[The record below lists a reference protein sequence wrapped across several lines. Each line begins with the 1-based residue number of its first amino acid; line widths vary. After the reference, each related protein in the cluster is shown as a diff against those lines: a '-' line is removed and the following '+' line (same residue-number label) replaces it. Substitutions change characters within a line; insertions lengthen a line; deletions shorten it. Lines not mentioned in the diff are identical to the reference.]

1 MTTLCRTATFLLFH
15 IAATAATAQSLSTLK
30 QPAALPTFGDA
41 PTSSLQIAS
50 RENNKVILK
59 FDFDAPY
66 LDTVA
71 LKDGSTELELRS
83 ATTENQV
90 MNLAYKI
97 PSFSYTLQCRVQSAR
112 VMAQSE
118 TGTLQNV
125 ALKFHP
131 EMLSDTPIGIENAQ
145 PIPAAV
151 QVKPNEVY
159 PKQAVE
165 WGFAGSMRGVE
176 ISTLTVSPYIYNP
189 MTKTLTYAK
198 KMTVEITLHTAD
210 AQNFTV
216 GLDEMNVMRQTPA
229 KRGPY
234 SKLDERIKKN
244 AATTQ
249 LTAFANTTQL
259 AFGRGLGQMPVVP
272 KYRMIVNK
280 EGVHRVGFFEL
291 QEAGFPNEFFSA
303 DPRTFRVFN
312 KGKEVPIYVKG
323 EQDGR
328 FNRDDYFEFIGEPNR
343 LAFSDPTRP
352 DMYADPYTDEN
363 VYYFYWEQA
372 STPQNRGLRLVEIS
386 GEIRAGAARLNR
398 NAAFRSTL
406 HFEEFRGRQR
416 LPAFYAPPIIQG
428 RPNPAYVRTRNRT
441 DSRDTY
447 FWDEVFFNTSKRYEL
462 LLPGVARTVTDSVE
476 IRVGLHGLSSIEG
489 ITPQHKADV
498 FLGDV
503 IAPLQIGRIEWGNAE
518 NAQVPAV
525 LNARLPG
532 SAQTA
537 IASRDGRTVLQ
548 ISNVDIQ
555 NQNAARAFLF
565 NWVNITYS
573 RLYRAVDNSLKFTLP
588 PRQLPRRYQFEIT
601 GFTTPDI
608 EIYKTDVGK
617 MSNIVIE
624 RYTEVDSDGN
634 AIGEFFR
641 AVFQDDVTNPDVSYI
656 ATTSLQ
662 KQTPVRFE
670 KVLPASLFEP
680 RMRLIDRSNA
690 YNYIVIAADNF
701 ITESDFNDARNP
713 LFQFKEFRESQLRAV
728 GEPARMLIVSTSS
741 IYDEFNSGIQSPQ
754 AIRDFLDYAY
764 HEWQSP
770 PTYILLLGDAQFDT
784 RFSDPKNTV
793 PTMHIQTL
801 RFGATAADV
810 WFTMVDGID
819 DTGVDDLLPEMQIGR
834 VPVSNRDD
842 IAAYLA
848 KLRRYELNVAPNI
861 WKNRLFLIA
870 GEADSGR
877 DPNDNKVLQTDQLI
891 NDYID
896 RRFFVDRLHT
906 NLGRNI
912 PGSNFPQDKYRG
924 GTSQLF
930 NAFSEGSLIINFMGH
945 GGGAIWQDSQLLG
958 NEEVD
963 RLPRNAPLPFIT
975 SFTCFVGAFD
985 GVASGTLGQRFE
997 AQTLGEKLV
1006 LTPDRGAIGLIASA
1020 GLGWFRNDFFMAQFV
1035 YEFLLNERFQGLSIG
1050 DALFRAKTRYYTTYR
1065 RGTFQDEAASM
1076 IYQYNVFGDPAI
1088 RLALPERS
1096 SRLSAPRI
1104 QWNLPSHIATVG
1116 ERLVIK
1122 GTVQGIVNGTGVG
1135 RITDQNNFEVTP
1147 NNIPFV
1153 VRNGRIGQLVGGQ
1166 FVDSLVVQIPQ
1177 PPNITGTNVQ
1187 NFSSSTNGGGQF
1199 KVYIQGD
1206 NGIETN
1212 GKVEF
1217 RTQAP
1222 FFRSVTPT
1230 EIIRTSPQRPIGFT
1244 VQLDARQPIENVTVR
1259 CIVRAVTPGT
1269 AQSNI
1274 LETERTLFNATLNTT
1289 RTSTGAFVTT
1299 TTVPAQFLQPFTR
1312 VSYQAIARVGGRE
1325 IFSQTVVDTVGTPID
1340 VAAFEQS
1347 RSGVLQVYENP
1358 TINFY
1363 NSSTQVVIGGDV
1375 FNWSSVPVRTN
1386 VIFYENSVTNP
1397 IETAGGIAPRL
1408 NPNPTII
1415 GTTVVQVPANGRA
1428 RAEIPVPPNFQLL
1441 RDYQIAMRVIADSAT
1456 AGIEATYTNNLS
1468 SQRRLTYN
1476 LVRLQ
1481 NNVANTITLDN
1492 NFVLN
1497 TTAGNFSRDG
1507 FMRVERLVNPP
1518 KIAQPDNRLMR
1529 FASQTRADTMRL
1541 AYRIEPVDSALVLT
1555 RPLRVTMRLNPIDSA
1570 QNTTFAYRFSESLER
1585 WLRVPTQSKPD
1596 LNTVSVDVDRFGT
1609 YALMET
1615 SDITRPLV
1623 TLGIEGQQYV
1633 PNGFA
1638 PRRSRIVA
1646 VVQDQN
1652 GVYLEPNFVRVI
1664 RNGDTAAAF
1673 QERLNI
1679 PQTTANA
1686 NTVGITY
1693 SEEFQ
1698 EGRQSVAFLFYDANL
1713 NLTRT
1718 DTLRFNVEDGFR
1730 LKVYGSYP
1738 NPFSDKAYISYEII
1752 GQEQADDFEIKIY
1765 TASGRL
1771 ISTYREPGVAPVGF
1785 EERLSGSL
1793 TSIGGKIVVWQ
1804 GLDDKGN
1811 PVANGVYFA
1820 KIRISLRGRV
1830 LEETIKIARLQ

>member
-1 MTTLCRTATFLLFH
+1 MTTLCRIATFLLFH
-15 IAATAATAQSLSTLK
+15 LAATTAIAQSLSTAK
-30 QPAALPTFGDA
+30 QSVALPAFGDA
-41 PTSSLQIAS
+41 PTPSLQIAS
-50 RENNKVILK
+50 RENNKVVLK
-59 FDFDAPY
+59 LDFDVPY

-83 ATTENQV
+83 ATRENQV
-90 MNLAYKI
+90 MNPVYKI

-112 VMAQSE
+112 VIAQSE

-131 EMLSDTPIGIENAQ
+131 EMLSDTPTGIENAQ
-145 PIPAAV
+145 PIPATV
-151 QVKPNEVY
+151 EVKPNEVY

-210 AQNFTV
+210 AQNFKV

-244 AATTQ
+244 AATAQ

-259 AFGRGLGQMPVVP
+259 AFGKGLGQLPVVP
-272 KYRMIVNK
+272 KYRMIVNQ

-291 QEAGFPNEFFSA
+291 QEAEFPNEFFSA

-312 KGKEVPIYVKG
+312 KGKEVPIYVRG

-343 LAFSDPTRP
+343 LAFSDPARP
-352 DMYADPYTDEN
+352 DMYSDPYTDEN
-363 VYYFYWEQA
+363 VYYFYWEQV

-386 GEIRAGAARLNR
+386 GEVRPTRTNILR
-398 NAAFRSTL
+398 NSTFQSTL
-406 HFEEFRGRQR
+406 HIEPNRIKQR
-416 LPAFYAPPIIQG
+416 LFSVYDSPINGGAELARYQ
-428 RPNPAYVRTRNRT
+428 RTRNHS
-441 DSRDTY
+441 DARDNT
-447 FWDEVFFNTSKRYEL
+447 FWDEVLFGKSQSYVIQI
-462 LLPGVARTVTDSVE
+462 PGVARTTPTTLRPLQIKVA
-476 IRVGLHGLSSIEG
+476 LHGLSTVKEV
-489 ITPQHKADV
+489 TPQNTANI
-498 FLGDV
+498 FLGSQLTPIQ
-503 IAPLQIGRIEWGNAE
+503 IATTSWGKGDRSQEVQLVDAE
-518 NAQVPAV
+518 IPA
-525 LNARLPG
+525 
-532 SAQTA
+532 SAQRN
-537 IASRDGRTVLQ
+537 IADANGRAVFQ
-548 ISNVDIQ
+548 ISNIDQ
-555 NQNAARAFLF
+555 NTFGSNLRQFAL
-565 NWVNITYS
+565 NWVNIKYN
-573 RLYRAVDNSLKFTLP
+573 RLYRAFENELKFTLP
-588 PRQLPRRYQFEIT
+588 PGRSAGRYQFELN

-608 EIYKTDVGK
+608 DIYKQGVGK
-617 MSNIVIE
+617 LSNVTVE
-624 RYTEVDSDGN
+624 SYLEQDTAGGSFGS
-634 AIGEFFR
+634 FFR
-641 AVFQDDVTNPDVSYI
+641 AIFQDDVINTADVNYI
-656 ATTSLQ
+656 AVSSSKKLS
-662 KQTPVRFE
+662 PIRYE
-670 KVLPASLFEP
+670 KLTPASFYEP
-680 RMRLIDRSNA
+680 TIRLIDKNN
-690 YNYIVIAADNF
+690 NYNF
-701 ITESDFNDARNP
+701 IIITSRNFINERDFNDPRNP
-713 LFQFKEFRESQLRAV
+713 VFQYKQFREERLRAL
-728 GEPARMLIVSTSS
+728 GEQDKILVTTVDN
-741 IYDEFNSGIQSPQ
+741 IYDEFNSGIKSPH
-754 AIRDFLDYAY
+754 AIRDFIDYAY
-764 HEWQSP
+764 HEWQAA
-770 PTYILLLGDAQFDT
+770 PTYVLLLGDADDFADNI
-784 RFSDPKNTV
+784 SSGAI
-793 PTMHIQTL
+793 PTMYVQAL
-801 RFGATAADV
+801 SAGAVATDG
-810 WFTMVDGID
+810 WFVMVDGVD
-819 DTGVDDLLPEMQIGR
+819 DTGQLDVLPEIQISR
-834 VPVSNRDD
+834 IPAASRDD
-842 IAAYLA
+842 VATYLA
-848 KLRRYELNVAPNI
+848 KLRRYETASPAGV
-861 WKNRLFLIA
+861 WKNRLFFIA
-870 GEADSGR
+870 GEAISGEAE
-877 DPNDNKVLQTDQLI
+877 DNKVVQTDELI
-891 NDYID
+891 DRYVE
-896 RRFFVDRLHT
+896 RRFFSDRLHT
-906 NLGRNI
+906 GTGRNI
-912 PGSNFPQDKYRG
+912 VGGFPQDKYVGRFA
-924 GTSQLF
+924 QLRS
-930 NAFSEGSLIINFMGH
+930 AFGDGSLVINFMGH
-945 GGGAIWQDSQLLG
+945 GGGAIWSDSQLLTLEDV
-958 NEEVD
+958 NQ
-963 RLPRNAPLPFIT
+963 LPESGIFPFIT

-985 GVASGTLGQRFE
+985 GIFGSLALS
-997 AQTLGEKLV
+997 EKL
-1006 LTPDRGAIGLIASA
+1006 LFTPNKGCIGIIASS
-1020 GLGWFRNDFFMAQFV
+1020 GVGWFINDYLVAQSV
-1035 YEFLLNERFQGLSIG
+1035 YDFLLNDRFQGLGIA
-1050 DALFRAKTRYYTTYR
+1050 DMLFRAKTRYYALNR
-1065 RGTFQDEAASM
+1065 RIWPQAPGM
-1076 IYQYNVFGDPAI
+1076 MYQYNVFGDPI
-1088 RLALPERS
+1088 VRLASPVANT
-1096 SRLSAPRI
+1096 RLGSPRI

-1122 GTVQGIVNGTGVG
+1122 GTVQEMVNGTGVG

-1177 PPNITGTNVQ
+1177 PPNITGANIQ
-1187 NFSSSTNGGGQF
+1187 NFLSSTNGGGQF

-1230 EIIRTSPQRPIGFT
+1230 EVIRTAPQRPIGFS

-1259 CIVRAVTPGT
+1259 CTVRAITPGT
-1269 AQSNI
+1269 AQSNT

-1299 TTVPAQFLQPFTR
+1299 TTVPAQFFQRFSR
-1312 VSYQAIARVGGRE
+1312 VSYQAVARVGGRE
-1325 IFSQTVVDTVGTPID
+1325 IVSQTVVDTVGTPID

-1347 RSGVLQVYENP
+1347 RGGVLQVYENP

-1375 FNWSSVPVRTN
+1375 FNWSSTPVRTN

-1408 NPNPTII
+1408 NPNPTVI

-1456 AGIEATYTNNLS
+1456 AGIEATYINNLS

-1492 NFVLN
+1492 NVVLN

-1507 FMRVERLVNPP
+1507 LIRVERLVNPP

-1529 FASQTRADTMRL
+1529 FASQMRTDTTRL
-1541 AYRIEPVDSALVLT
+1541 AYRIEPVDSALALT

-1570 QNTTFAYRFSESLER
+1570 QGTTFAYRFSESLER

-1615 SDITRPLV
+1615 SDITRPIV

-1652 GVYLEPNFVRVI
+1652 GVYLEPGFVRVI
-1664 RNGDTAAAF
+1664 RNGDTSAIF
-1673 QERLNI
+1673 QERLSI

-1771 ISTYREPGVAPVGF
+1771 ISTYREPGVAPIGF